1 MIVNGLASVIMETS
15 ESVAKTR
22 WYSIREAAEYLDVG
36 EPTLYRWMREG
47 KITYRKVG
55 DSTRFWQEDLDSVMQ
70 VFRSAKDSERTKEV
84 CSACGH
90 DELVEGKVR
99 GAGLIY
105 FVPKKTKFWTL
116 KDSFVSTTAY
126 MCTRC
131 GAISLFGEVPKLVR
145 LRTQAKEPSK
155 NESSGERSQP

>member
-1 MIVNGLASVIMETS
+1 METT
-15 ESVAKTR
+15 ETPKKTK
-22 WYSIREAAEYLDVG
+22 WYSIGEAAEYLDVG

-47 KITYRKVG
+47 KITFRKVG

-70 VFRSAKDSERTKEV
+70 VYHSAKDVEKVRTV
-84 CSACGH
+84 CPICRH

-99 GAGLIY
+99 GAGLVY

-116 KDSFVSTTAY
+116 KDSFVETTAR

-131 GAISLFGEVPKLVR
+131 GAIAWFGDTGKLAK
-145 LRTQAKEPSK
+145 LRIAAEPEE
-155 NESSGERSQP
+155 NSGDSELRKK

>member
-1 MIVNGLASVIMETS
+1 MEKAEATK
-15 ESVAKTR
+15 KTQ

-70 VFRSAKDSERTKEV
+70 VYHSAKDLDKARQV
-84 CSACGH
+84 CPICRH

-99 GAGLIY
+99 GAGLVY

-116 KDSFVSTTAY
+116 KDSFVETTAL

-131 GAISLFGEVPKLVR
+131 GAVAWFGDTAKLSSLQSQVR
-145 LRTQAKEPSK
+145 SKETDEAASPQK
-155 NESSGERSQP
+155 ESDS